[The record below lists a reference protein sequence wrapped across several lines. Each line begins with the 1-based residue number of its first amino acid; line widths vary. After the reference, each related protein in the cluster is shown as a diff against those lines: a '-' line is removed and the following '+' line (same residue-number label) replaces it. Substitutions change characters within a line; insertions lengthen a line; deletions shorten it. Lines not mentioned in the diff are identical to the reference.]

1 MLFCAFPQAIN
12 AMQSFAARGLYPTHT
27 AIPDSGLWGSWFW
40 WGGRDH
46 GIIIKIRGCGLWFS
60 LLGAFQRVF
69 LEPPKANFK
78 IPQNVW
84 LPPFASSN
92 QLQRSTW
99 GCQSRPPIWEGKNP
113 PEASPFHFSQ
123 HKTADHIHKYF
134 HYNYIWISLIIQDKY
149 IFTFHDFHFHCL
161 RMRALASARDFPP
174 PAKMLKLVSS
184 SSAVKQCRQTRWSNN
199 TKVVHWRALIV
210 EPLSISS
217 CSLFSDSIRRWRCGA
232 RYWVDSLSPKER
244 PLSIFLWTGVIWS
257 PWIRHSIEIF

>member
-1 MLFCAFPQAIN
+1 
-12 AMQSFAARGLYPTHT
+12 MQSFAARGLYPTHT
-27 AIPDSGLWGSWFW
+27 AIPDSGLWGPWFW

-46 GIIIKIRGCGLWFS
+46 GIIFLSFSWNPQKPILKFPRMLGGLPSPAPTSCRDRHEAANHVHLSEKVKIHLR
-60 LLGAFQRVF
+60 
-69 LEPPKANFK
+69 
-78 IPQNVW
+78 
-84 LPPFASSN
+84 
-92 QLQRSTW
+92 
-99 GCQSRPPIWEGKNP
+99 
-113 PEASPFHFSQ
+113 HFSQ
-123 HKTADHIHKYF
+123 HKTADHIHKCF

-232 RYWVDSLSPKER
+232 RYWVDSLSLEER